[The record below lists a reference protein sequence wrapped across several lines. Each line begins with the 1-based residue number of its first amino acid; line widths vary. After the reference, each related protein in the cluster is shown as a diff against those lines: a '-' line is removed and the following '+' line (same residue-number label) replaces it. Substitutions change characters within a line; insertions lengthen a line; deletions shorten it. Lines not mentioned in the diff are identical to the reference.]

1 MTAILHTAMLNY
13 LQGEMNVELFERD
26 RAFMHEAIEEAKKAQ
41 ALGEVPI
48 GAVIVYKGEIIGRAH
63 NLRETSQNAVTH
75 AELMA
80 IQQACEAIGSWR
92 LEETTLYVTL
102 EPCPMCAGAI
112 LQSRVPR
119 VVYGARDMKAGCVD
133 SLYRLLN
140 DSRFNHECDVT
151 EGILA
156 EECGEILSSFFRAIR
171 ERKKAEKQ
179 ERKRLAQ
186 ANEDRDQEIE

>member
-1 MTAILHTAMLNY
+1 
-13 LQGEMNVELFERD
+13 MNVELFERD
-26 RAFMHEAIEEAKKAQ
+26 RTFMLEAIEEAKKAQ

-48 GAVIVYKGEIIGRAH
+48 GAVIVYQDEIIGRAH
-63 NLRETSQNAVTH
+63 NLRETTQNAVTH

-140 DSRFNHECDVT
+140 DSRFNHECAVT

-156 EECGEILSSFFRAIR
+156 EECGEILTSFFRAIR
-171 ERKKAEKQ
+171 ERKKAEKL
-179 ERKRLAQ
+179 EKKRLI
-186 ANEDRDQEIE
+186 QEGENHEI

>member
-1 MTAILHTAMLNY
+1 MDI
-13 LQGEMNVELFERD
+13 FETD
-26 RAFMHEAIEEAKKAQ
+26 REFMRLALDEAQKAA

-48 GAVIVYKGEIIGRAH
+48 GAVLVYEGKVIARAH
-63 NLRETSQNAVTH
+63 NLRETTQNATTH

-80 IQQACEAIGSWR
+80 IQDACAAIGSWR

-112 LQSRVPR
+112 LQSRIPR
-119 VVYGARDMKAGCVD
+119 VVYGARDVKAGCVD

-140 DSRFNHECDVT
+140 DARFNHECEVT

-156 EECGEILSSFFRAIR
+156 EECGQILTDFFRALR
-171 ERKKAEKQ
+171 ERKKAEKK
-179 ERKRLAQ
+179 ERKLAEQ
-186 ANEDRDQEIE
+186 GVDSDTIQQN

>member
-1 MTAILHTAMLNY
+1 MYVNI
-13 LQGEMNVELFERD
+13 FDKD
-26 RAFMHEAIEEAKKAQ
+26 RKFMEEAIVEAKKAA

-48 GAVIVYKGEIIGRAH
+48 GAVIVYEDKIIGRAH

-80 IQQACEAIGSWR
+80 IQQACETIGSWR

-140 DSRFNHECDVT
+140 DSRFNHECEVI

-156 EECGEILSSFFRAIR
+156 DECGQLLTNFFRAIR
-171 ERKKAEKQ
+171 ERKKEEKKARRLLSQQ
-179 ERKRLAQ
+179 ENNK
-186 ANEDRDQEIE
+186 DI

>member
-1 MTAILHTAMLNY
+1 M
-13 LQGEMNVELFERD
+13 ELFERD
-26 RAFMHEAIEEAKKAQ
+26 QKFMLEAMEEAKKA
-41 ALGEVPI
+41 AAFGEVPI
-48 GAVIVYKGEIIGRAH
+48 GAVIVYKDKIIGRAH

-119 VVYGARDMKAGCVD
+119 VVYGARDLKAGCVD

-140 DSRFNHECDVT
+140 DSRFNHECEVT
-151 EGILA
+151 EGVLA
-156 EECGEILSSFFRAIR
+156 DECGELLTSFFRALR
-171 ERKKAEKQ
+171 ERKKAEKL
-179 ERKRLAQ
+179 ERRRLAEEGIESNQ
-186 ANEDRDQEIE
+186 AN